1 MGLYFRHQ
9 SSLKHD
15 TGAHPENAGRIRAIE
30 RVLGDADWAGMELAE
45 APIATRAAIERVH
58 APAHVERLERFCDAG
73 GGMVDADTVATGATW
88 EAAMR
93 AAGAAVE
100 GAERILDGGGDF
112 AFCGLRPP
120 GHHAES
126 DRAMGFCF
134 FNNAAVAAAHALAA
148 CGVERVLI
156 LDWDVHHGNGTAE
169 IFDGRD
175 DVLYASIHQGQLYPG
190 TGQISEI
197 GSGRGEGMTLNLPVP
212 AGAGGELFNALVQHV
227 VVPVGRDLAPG
238 LIVISA
244 GYDAH
249 AEDPLG
255 TCELSTA
262 DYAEMTAA
270 MRDLGRELGAPVL
283 ICLEGGYDPGA
294 LADSV
299 HATVRSMGDE
309 RPAVAAAPETANEYR
324 QRLAGGR
331 WERTLGFP

>member
-1 MGLYFRHQ
+1 MG
-9 SSLKHD
+9 
-15 TGAHPENAGRIRAIE
+15 
-30 RVLGDADWAGMELAE
+30 LAE
-45 APIATRAAIERVH
+45 APIATRAAIERAH
-58 APAHVERLERFCDAG
+58 APAYVERLERFCDAG
-73 GGMVDADTVATGATW
+73 GGMVDADTVATDATW

-100 GAERILDGGGDF
+100 GAERILAGDGDF

-134 FNNAAVAAAHALAA
+134 FNNAAVAAAHALDA

-169 IFDGRD
+169 IFDARD
-175 DVLYASIHQGQLYPG
+175 DVLYASIHQSPLYPG

-197 GSGRGEGMTLNLPVP
+197 GSGQGEGMTINLPVP
-212 AGAGGELFNALVQHV
+212 AGAGGELFNALVQRV

-249 AEDPLG
+249 VEDPLAN
-255 TCELSTA
+255 CELSTA

-270 MRDLGRELGAPVL
+270 MRDLGRELGTPVL
-283 ICLEGGYDPGA
+283 ICLEGGYDTGA

-299 HATVRSMGDE
+299 LATVRAMGDE
-309 RPAVAAAPETANEYR
+309 RPAAAAAPEPALEYR

-331 WERTLGFP
+331 WERALGST